1 MAADKKFDNAVVG
14 TETVTTADFV
24 TGSGTYSRKV
34 KFAEVYTADGKLH
47 QAPIQVE
54 GDASFEVYGC
64 NLDLNSPVG
73 LAVTITL
80 KEGSNTFATLSGLA
94 SMSWK
99 ESDNK
104 TKVDIKATP
113 TVDTKA

>member
-1 MAADKKFDNAVVG
+1 MAAEKKFDNAVVG
-14 TETVTTADFV
+14 SETVTTSQFV

-47 QAPIQVE
+47 QAPQQVE
-54 GDASFEVYGC
+54 GDASFEVYGF
-64 NLDLNSPVG
+64 NIDLNTPVG
-73 LAVTITL
+73 LAVVITL
-80 KEGSNTFATLSGLA
+80 KETANTFATLSGLA
-94 SMSWK
+94 SISWK

-113 TVDTKA
+113 SVDTKA